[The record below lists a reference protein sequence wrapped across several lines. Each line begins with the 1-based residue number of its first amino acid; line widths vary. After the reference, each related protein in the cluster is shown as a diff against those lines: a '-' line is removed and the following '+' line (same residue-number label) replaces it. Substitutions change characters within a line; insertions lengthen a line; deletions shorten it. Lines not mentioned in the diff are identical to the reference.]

1 MSLSPAAT
9 APALKPSADSKSGR
23 HFIGGLGSGVTSAI
37 LLQPLDLLK
46 TRVQQSTTN
55 SLSVNLKAILKSD
68 NKIGSLW
75 RGTLPSALR
84 TGFGSAI
91 YFTILNSLRQRAALL
106 APQAPKNAHSSSALP
121 TLSNTANMATGATA
135 RTLAGLLLMP
145 LTVIKVRYESTMY
158 YSYSSIW
165 SACKDIHRTAGIRGF
180 FSGFGATAVRDGPN
194 AGIYVLF
201 YEQLKKRLAN
211 WNVSPDSSP
220 YVAPAVINFAAGITA
235 GSACSAISNPFDAIK
250 TRIQLQPDAYRNT
263 LQTARR
269 MFVENG
275 VGSFFHGLGLRLTRK
290 ALSSALAWTAYEEFL
305 RRMER
310 PRLVAHKVE

>member
-1 MSLSPAAT
+1 MAGSAT
-9 APALKPSADSKSGR
+9 TAVAVKPSFDSKSGR

-37 LLQPLDLLK
+37 ILQPLDLLK

-55 SLSVNLKAILKSD
+55 SLTANLKAILKSD
-68 NKIGSLW
+68 NKVGSLW
-75 RGTLPSALR
+75 RGTIPSALR

-91 YFTILNSLRQRAALL
+91 YFTILNSLRQRAASL
-106 APQAPKNAHSSSALP
+106 APHAGKHGQSSSALP
-121 TLSNTANMATGATA
+121 TLSNSANMATGATA
-135 RTLAGLLLMP
+135 RTMAGLLLMP

-165 SACKDIHRTAGIRGF
+165 CACKDIYKTTGVRGF

-201 YEQLKKRLAN
+201 YEQLKKRFSN
-211 WNVSPDSSP
+211 WNITADSSA
-220 YVAPAVINFAAGITA
+220 YVAPAVINFSAGISA

-250 TRIQLQPDAYRNT
+250 TRIQLQPNTYRNT
-263 LQTARR
+263 FQTARK

-310 PRLVAHKVE
+310 PRLVPQRVE